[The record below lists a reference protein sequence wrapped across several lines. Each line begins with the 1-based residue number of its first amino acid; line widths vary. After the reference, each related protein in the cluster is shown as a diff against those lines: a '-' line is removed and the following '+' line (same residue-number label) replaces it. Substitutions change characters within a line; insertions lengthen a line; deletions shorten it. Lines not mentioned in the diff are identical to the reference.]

1 MKKIISGCITLS
13 MVCCLACGIT
23 SMAEEQNALER
34 IQESGKLVMA
44 TDAAWPPFEFMEG
57 EDVVGVDVAI
67 AQDIADALGV
77 ELEVIN
83 VAFDSL
89 SMYLENQEADIAI
102 AAITVTEDRQEVME
116 FSEPYTDTY
125 QYIVVKEDD
134 DNVQTIEDLAGYI
147 IGVHL
152 GTTGDFLASDEVNM
166 GVLAGTGASV
176 QQYKDLT
183 VAALGL
189 NAGDVQ
195 AIVCD
200 RLLAENLCE
209 VNDGLKCFEAV
220 YEDGSSTNEQYAIA
234 ANKGETELID
244 AINEIIGPM
253 KEDGTIDQYILD
265 YTERASLAEDEDAE
279 ETTEAAADETEAAEE
294 TEAAADETEAA
305 EETEAAAEETE
316 AAAEDTTEAVE

>member
-1 MKKIISGCITLS
+1 

-279 ETTEAAADETEAAEE
+279 ATTEAAADETEAAEE
-294 TEAAADETEAA
+294 TEAAADETEAV
-305 EETEAAAEETE
+305 
-316 AAAEDTTEAVE
+316 AEDTTEAAAETEAAE